1 MEFLGLRPQQ
11 SRNPSSGMAE
21 ALLGLCHGAGAG
33 AGHMSGTL
41 LLAPH
46 FLGRVLGFRVRP
58 VVLANRGFALRAML
72 PPESLVWRAGTKD
85 FCAWVSPSA
94 SVTCPLL
101 AGAAV
106 ASSLGRVRSFH
117 PQFCSVL
124 PLTQQ
129 EVAQAQSEHPGSR
142 NMGALG

>member
-1 MEFLGLRPQQ
+1 MEVLGLRPQQ
-11 SRNPSSGMAE
+11 SKNPSSWVAE

-33 AGHMSGTL
+33 AGQMPGTL

-46 FLGRVLGFRVRP
+46 FPGRVLGFRIRP
-58 VVLANRGFALRAML
+58 VASTNRGFALQAMH

-106 ASSLGRVRSFH
+106 VSSLGRVRPFH
-117 PQFCSVL
+117 PQFCSL
-124 PLTQQ
+124 LHLTQQ
-129 EVAQAQSEHPGSR
+129 EVAQAQSGHPGSR